1 MIKELEKMEGKPI
14 NYFSSTLNF
23 GKKKA
28 SPPYSLSDKGR
39 YVDPLSDREKIIYKE
54 EADTAP
60 TVSKFSKLFFE
71 KNEATGALSTSSL

>member
-1 MIKELEKMEGKPI
+1 MEGKPI

-39 YVDPLSDREKIIYKE
+39 YADPLSDRDKIIYKDK
-54 EADTAP
+54 ADTAP
-60 TVSKFSKLFFE
+60 VASQFSRLFFE
-71 KNEATGALSTSSL
+71 KNEATGVLSTSSL